1 MFRFSIRDL
10 LLAMALVSVGI
21 AWWLDHQRLVV
32 AQDRLDAIVA
42 ELVSRNIAVEIDTDG
57 VWVSNP

>member
-10 LLAMALVSVGI
+10 ILVTALVSVGI
-21 AWWLDHQRLVV
+21 AWWLDHRRL
-32 AQDRLDAIVA
+32 AITQDRLDTIVA
-42 ELVSRNIAVEIDTDG
+42 ELVSRNIAVEFDTDG

>member
-1 MFRFSIRDL
+1 MFRFTTRDL

-32 AQDRLDAIVA
+32 AQDRLDTIVA
-42 ELVSRNIAVEIDTDG
+42 ELASRDIVTEIDADG